1 MKCAPGE
8 RSAFRAFHLAVESL
22 VPQVIGDAAR
32 TTHGKA
38 PQKDLQDQHNTGRGR
53 WIQPE
58 SPACWD
64 QQDQPSS
71 GFVPAKQFDPGL
83 KSCRAA
89 DHNQRDLKNPSQGLM
104 VPAVSGRVVFLPALT
119 LMLDAEAP
127 AKPTEQNNGLPQ
139 AANAEQRR
147 IAAIDIGTNSFHLLV
162 AAVDPTLRTFRIIQ
176 AEKVTTRLGERDPV
190 TGELTAAAMQRGY
203 ETLRQFR
210 DLSASHQV
218 EQIVTAATSAV
229 REAPNGRDFLQTV
242 LDDLD
247 MEVDLVSG
255 PEEARLIY
263 LGVLSGMP
271 FGDRPHLL
279 LDIGG
284 GSTELILADGR
295 DARALTSTR
304 VGAVRLQRDFVRDD
318 PMPPK
323 RRAFLQAFI
332 QGSLEPAVD
341 KVRRRIKPGE
351 RPVLVATSGTAMA
364 IGSLA
369 ASEEERPPRKLHGY
383 RLTRERLDRVVDRLI
398 TMTPAQRREL
408 APINDRR
415 AEIIVPGALIL
426 QTTMKMLG
434 VEDLVLS
441 ERALREGLIVD
452 WMLRHGLLEDRFS
465 FQSSIR
471 QRTVIH
477 QVQRFAVNQSR
488 AERVAN
494 HALSLFDATG
504 GVMHDDS
511 GEGRELLWAAAMLHS
526 CGQHINISAYH
537 KHSWYLIRHGELL
550 GYSEAEHLMVAAIA
564 RYHRRSLPKKRHES
578 WQVLAT
584 RENRRCVHQMA
595 ILLRLAAALD
605 RRPEPVIS
613 ALRIHAVKGVL
624 HLELVPDRV
633 NQNVS
638 LEQWSLESCSEVVW
652 EAVGVK
658 LRVSVQG

>member
-1 MKCAPGE
+1 MA
-8 RSAFRAFHLAVESL
+8 S
-22 VPQVIGDAAR
+22 
-32 TTHGKA
+32 
-38 PQKDLQDQHNTGRGR
+38 
-53 WIQPE
+53 
-58 SPACWD
+58 
-64 QQDQPSS
+64 
-71 GFVPAKQFDPGL
+71 
-83 KSCRAA
+83 
-89 DHNQRDLKNPSQGLM
+89 
-104 VPAVSGRVVFLPALT
+104 AVSVRVGFIAALT
-119 LMLDAEAP
+119 LMLDAKAP
-127 AKPTEQNNGLPQ
+127 AQPTEQNNGASQ
-139 AANAEQRR
+139 EVNADQRR

-162 AAVDPTLRTFRIIQ
+162 AAVDPKLRTFRIIQ
-176 AEKVTTRLGERDPV
+176 AEKATTRLGERDPE
-190 TGELTAAAMQRGY
+190 TGELTEAAMQRGL

-210 DLSASHQV
+210 DLAASHRV

-229 REAPNGRDFLQTV
+229 REAPNGRDFLQTI
-242 LDDLD
+242 LDDLG

-318 PMPPK
+318 PMPPQ
-323 RRAFLQAFI
+323 RRSFLQAFI

-351 RPVLVATSGTAMA
+351 TPVLVATSGTAMA

-383 RLTRERLDRVVDRLI
+383 CVTRQSLNQVVDRLI

-434 VEDLVLS
+434 VEEFVLS

-452 WMLRHGLLEDRFS
+452 WMLRQGLLEDRFS

-471 QRTVIH
+471 QRTVLH

-488 AERVAN
+488 AERVAS
-494 HALSLFDATG
+494 HALSLYDATR

-511 GEGRELLWAAAMLHS
+511 GEGRELLWAAAMLHT

-537 KHSWYLIRHGELL
+537 KHTWYLIRHGELL

-578 WQVLAT
+578 WQLVAT
-584 RENRRCVHQMA
+584 RDNRRCVHQMA
-595 ILLRLAAALD
+595 LLLRLAAALD

-613 ALRIHAVKGVL
+613 ALRIHAVKGSL
-624 HLELVPDRV
+624 DLEIVPERV

-638 LEQWSLESCSEVVW
+638 LEQWSLEGCAEVVK
-652 EAVGVK
+652 EAVGVN
-658 LRVSVQG
+658 LRVRVQG

>member
-1 MKCAPGE
+1 MA
-8 RSAFRAFHLAVESL
+8 S
-22 VPQVIGDAAR
+22 
-32 TTHGKA
+32 
-38 PQKDLQDQHNTGRGR
+38 
-53 WIQPE
+53 
-58 SPACWD
+58 
-64 QQDQPSS
+64 
-71 GFVPAKQFDPGL
+71 
-83 KSCRAA
+83 
-89 DHNQRDLKNPSQGLM
+89 
-104 VPAVSGRVVFLPALT
+104 AVSVRVGFIAALT
-119 LMLDAEAP
+119 LMLDAKAP
-127 AKPTEQNNGLPQ
+127 AQPTEQNNGASQ
-139 AANAEQRR
+139 AVNADQRR

-162 AAVDPTLRTFRIIQ
+162 AAVDPKLRTFRIIQ
-176 AEKVTTRLGERDPV
+176 AEKATTRLGERDPE
-190 TGELTAAAMQRGY
+190 TGELTAAAMQRGL

-210 DLSASHQV
+210 DLAASHRV

-229 REAPNGRDFLQTV
+229 REAPNGRDFLQTI
-242 LDDLD
+242 LDDLG

-318 PMPPK
+318 PMPPQ
-323 RRAFLQAFI
+323 RRSFLQAFI

-351 RPVLVATSGTAMA
+351 TPVLVATSGTAMA

-383 RLTRERLDRVVDRLI
+383 RVTRQSLNQVVDRLI

-434 VEDLVLS
+434 VGEFVLS

-452 WMLRHGLLEDRFS
+452 WMLRQGLLEDRFS

-471 QRTVIH
+471 QRTVLH

-488 AERVAN
+488 AERVAS
-494 HALSLFDATG
+494 HALSLYDATR

-511 GEGRELLWAAAMLHS
+511 GEGRELLWAAAMLHT

-537 KHSWYLIRHGELL
+537 KHTWYLIRHGELL

-578 WQVLAT
+578 WQLVAT
-584 RENRRCVHQMA
+584 RDNRRCVHQMA
-595 ILLRLAAALD
+595 LLLRLAAALD

-613 ALRIHAVKGVL
+613 ALRIHAVKGSL
-624 HLELVPDRV
+624 DLEIVPERV
-633 NQNVS
+633 NQNFS
-638 LEQWSLESCSEVVW
+638 LEQWSLEGCAEVVK
-652 EAVGVK
+652 EAVGVN
-658 LRVSVQG
+658 LRVRVQG

>member
-1 MKCAPGE
+1 
-8 RSAFRAFHLAVESL
+8 
-22 VPQVIGDAAR
+22 
-32 TTHGKA
+32 
-38 PQKDLQDQHNTGRGR
+38 
-53 WIQPE
+53 
-58 SPACWD
+58 
-64 QQDQPSS
+64 
-71 GFVPAKQFDPGL
+71 
-83 KSCRAA
+83 
-89 DHNQRDLKNPSQGLM
+89 
-104 VPAVSGRVVFLPALT
+104 
-119 LMLDAEAP
+119 MLDAKAP
-127 AKPTEQNNGLPQ
+127 AQPTEQNNGASQ
-139 AANAEQRR
+139 AVNADQRR

-162 AAVDPTLRTFRIIQ
+162 AAVDPKLRTFRIIQ
-176 AEKVTTRLGERDPV
+176 AEKATTRLGERDPE
-190 TGELTAAAMQRGY
+190 TGELTAAAMQRGL

-210 DLSASHQV
+210 DLAASHRV

-229 REAPNGRDFLQTV
+229 REAPNGRDFLQTI
-242 LDDLD
+242 LDDLG

-318 PMPPK
+318 PMPPQ
-323 RRAFLQAFI
+323 RRSFLQAFI

-351 RPVLVATSGTAMA
+351 TPVLVATSGTAMA

-383 RLTRERLDRVVDRLI
+383 RVTRQRLDNVVDRLI

-434 VEDLVLS
+434 VVEFVLS

-452 WMLRHGLLEDRFS
+452 WMLRQGLLEDRFS

-471 QRTVIH
+471 QRTVLH

-488 AERVAN
+488 AERVAS
-494 HALSLFDATG
+494 HALSLYDATR

-511 GEGRELLWAAAMLHS
+511 GEGRELLWAAAMLHT

-537 KHSWYLIRHGELL
+537 KHTWYLIRHGELL

-578 WQVLAT
+578 WQLVAT
-584 RENRRCVHQMA
+584 RDNRRCVHQMA
-595 ILLRLAAALD
+595 LLLRLAAALD

-613 ALRIHAVKGVL
+613 ALRIHAVKGSL
-624 HLELVPDRV
+624 DLEIVPERV

-638 LEQWSLESCSEVVW
+638 LEQWSLEGCAEVVK
-652 EAVGVK
+652 EAVGVN
-658 LRVSVQG
+658 LRVRVQG

>member
-1 MKCAPGE
+1 MA
-8 RSAFRAFHLAVESL
+8 S
-22 VPQVIGDAAR
+22 
-32 TTHGKA
+32 
-38 PQKDLQDQHNTGRGR
+38 
-53 WIQPE
+53 
-58 SPACWD
+58 
-64 QQDQPSS
+64 
-71 GFVPAKQFDPGL
+71 
-83 KSCRAA
+83 
-89 DHNQRDLKNPSQGLM
+89 
-104 VPAVSGRVVFLPALT
+104 AVSVRVDFIAALT
-119 LMLDAEAP
+119 LMLDAKAP
-127 AKPTEQNNGLPQ
+127 AQPTEQNNGALQ
-139 AANAEQRR
+139 AVNADQRR

-162 AAVDPTLRTFRIIQ
+162 AAVDPKLRTFRIIQ
-176 AEKVTTRLGERDPV
+176 AEKATTRLGERDPE
-190 TGELTAAAMQRGY
+190 TGELTEAAMQRGL

-210 DLSASHQV
+210 DLAASHRV

-229 REAPNGRDFLQTV
+229 REAPNGRDFLQTI
-242 LDDLD
+242 LDDLG

-323 RRAFLQAFI
+323 RRSFLQAFI

-351 RPVLVATSGTAMA
+351 TPVLVATSGTAMA

-383 RLTRERLDRVVDRLI
+383 RVTRQSLNQVVDRLI

-434 VEDLVLS
+434 VEEFVLS

-452 WMLRHGLLEDRFS
+452 WMLRQGLLEDRFS

-471 QRTVIH
+471 QRTVLH

-488 AERVAN
+488 AERVAS
-494 HALSLFDATG
+494 HALSLYDATR

-511 GEGRELLWAAAMLHS
+511 GEGRELLWAAAMLHT
-526 CGQHINISAYH
+526 CGQHINISSYH
-537 KHSWYLIRHGELL
+537 KHTWYLIRHGELL

-578 WQVLAT
+578 WQLVGT
-584 RENRRCVHQMA
+584 RDNRRCVHQMA
-595 ILLRLAAALD
+595 LLLRLAAALD

-613 ALRIHAVKGVL
+613 ALRIHAVKGSL
-624 HLELVPDRV
+624 DLEIVPERV

-638 LEQWSLESCSEVVW
+638 LEQWSLEGCAEVVK
-652 EAVGVK
+652 EAVGVN
-658 LRVSVQG
+658 LRVRVQG

>member
-1 MKCAPGE
+1 
-8 RSAFRAFHLAVESL
+8 
-22 VPQVIGDAAR
+22 
-32 TTHGKA
+32 
-38 PQKDLQDQHNTGRGR
+38 
-53 WIQPE
+53 
-58 SPACWD
+58 
-64 QQDQPSS
+64 
-71 GFVPAKQFDPGL
+71 
-83 KSCRAA
+83 
-89 DHNQRDLKNPSQGLM
+89 
-104 VPAVSGRVVFLPALT
+104 
-119 LMLDAEAP
+119 MLDAKAP
-127 AKPTEQNNGLPQ
+127 AQPTEQNNGASQ
-139 AANAEQRR
+139 AVNADQRR

-162 AAVDPTLRTFRIIQ
+162 AAVDPKLRTFRIIQ
-176 AEKVTTRLGERDPV
+176 AEKATTRLGERDPE
-190 TGELTAAAMQRGY
+190 TGELTEAAMQRGL

-210 DLSASHQV
+210 DLAASHRV

-229 REAPNGRDFLQTV
+229 REAPNGRDFLQTI
-242 LDDLD
+242 LDDLG

-318 PMPPK
+318 PMPPQ
-323 RRAFLQAFI
+323 RRSFLQAFI

-351 RPVLVATSGTAMA
+351 TPVLVATSGTAMA

-383 RLTRERLDRVVDRLI
+383 RVTRQSLNQVVDRLI

-434 VEDLVLS
+434 VGEFVLS

-452 WMLRHGLLEDRFS
+452 WMLRQGLLEDRFS

-471 QRTVIH
+471 QRTVLH

-488 AERVAN
+488 AERVAS
-494 HALSLFDATG
+494 HALSLYDATR

-511 GEGRELLWAAAMLHS
+511 GEGRELLWAAAMLHT

-537 KHSWYLIRHGELL
+537 KHTWYLIRHGELL

-578 WQVLAT
+578 WQLVAT
-584 RENRRCVHQMA
+584 RDNRRCVHQMA
-595 ILLRLAAALD
+595 LLLRLAAALD

-613 ALRIHAVKGVL
+613 ALRIHAVKGSL
-624 HLELVPDRV
+624 DLEIVPERV

-638 LEQWSLESCSEVVW
+638 LEQWSLEGCAEVVK
-652 EAVGVK
+652 EAVGVN
-658 LRVSVQG
+658 LRVRVQG

>member
-1 MKCAPGE
+1 MA
-8 RSAFRAFHLAVESL
+8 S
-22 VPQVIGDAAR
+22 
-32 TTHGKA
+32 
-38 PQKDLQDQHNTGRGR
+38 
-53 WIQPE
+53 
-58 SPACWD
+58 
-64 QQDQPSS
+64 
-71 GFVPAKQFDPGL
+71 
-83 KSCRAA
+83 
-89 DHNQRDLKNPSQGLM
+89 
-104 VPAVSGRVVFLPALT
+104 AVSVRVDFIAALT
-119 LMLDAEAP
+119 LMLDAKAP
-127 AKPTEQNNGLPQ
+127 AQPTEQNNGASQ
-139 AANAEQRR
+139 AVNADQRR

-162 AAVDPTLRTFRIIQ
+162 AAVDPKLRTFRIIQ
-176 AEKVTTRLGERDPV
+176 AEKATTRLGERDPE
-190 TGELTAAAMQRGY
+190 TGELTAAAMQRGL

-210 DLSASHQV
+210 DLAASHRV

-229 REAPNGRDFLQTV
+229 REAPNGRDFLQTI
-242 LDDLD
+242 LDELG

-318 PMPPK
+318 PMPPQ
-323 RRAFLQAFI
+323 RRSFLQAFI

-351 RPVLVATSGTAMA
+351 TPVLVATSGTAMA

-383 RLTRERLDRVVDRLI
+383 RVTRQSLNQVVDRLI

-434 VEDLVLS
+434 VEEFVLS

-452 WMLRHGLLEDRFS
+452 WMLRQGLLEDRFS

-471 QRTVIH
+471 QRTVLH

-488 AERVAN
+488 AERVAS
-494 HALSLFDATG
+494 HALSLYDATR

-511 GEGRELLWAAAMLHS
+511 GEGRELLWAAAMLHT

-537 KHSWYLIRHGELL
+537 KHTWYLIRHGELL

-578 WQVLAT
+578 WQLVAT
-584 RENRRCVHQMA
+584 RDNRRCVHQMA
-595 ILLRLAAALD
+595 LLLRLAAALD

-613 ALRIHAVKGVL
+613 ALRIHAVKGSL
-624 HLELVPDRV
+624 DLEIVPERV

-638 LEQWSLESCSEVVW
+638 LEQWSLEGCAEVVK
-652 EAVGVK
+652 EAVGVN
-658 LRVSVQG
+658 LRVRVQG

>member
-1 MKCAPGE
+1 MA
-8 RSAFRAFHLAVESL
+8 S
-22 VPQVIGDAAR
+22 
-32 TTHGKA
+32 
-38 PQKDLQDQHNTGRGR
+38 
-53 WIQPE
+53 
-58 SPACWD
+58 
-64 QQDQPSS
+64 
-71 GFVPAKQFDPGL
+71 
-83 KSCRAA
+83 
-89 DHNQRDLKNPSQGLM
+89 
-104 VPAVSGRVVFLPALT
+104 AVSVRVGFIAALT
-119 LMLDAEAP
+119 LMLDAKAP
-127 AKPTEQNNGLPQ
+127 AQPTEQNNGASQ
-139 AANAEQRR
+139 AVNADQRR

-162 AAVDPTLRTFRIIQ
+162 AAVDPKLRTFRIIQ
-176 AEKVTTRLGERDPV
+176 AEKATTRLGERDPE
-190 TGELTAAAMQRGY
+190 TGELTEAAMQRGLD
-203 ETLRQFR
+203 TLRQFR
-210 DLSASHQV
+210 DLAASHRV

-229 REAPNGRDFLQTV
+229 REAPNGRDFLQTI
-242 LDDLD
+242 LDDLG

-318 PMPPK
+318 PMPPQ
-323 RRAFLQAFI
+323 RRSFLQAFI

-351 RPVLVATSGTAMA
+351 TPVLVATSGTAMA

-369 ASEEERPPRKLHGY
+369 ASEEQRPPRKLHGY
-383 RLTRERLDRVVDRLI
+383 RVTRQSLNQVVDRLI

-434 VEDLVLS
+434 VEEFVLS

-452 WMLRHGLLEDRFS
+452 WMLRQGLLEDRFS

-471 QRTVIH
+471 QRTVLH

-488 AERVAN
+488 AERVAS
-494 HALSLFDATG
+494 HALSLYDATR

-511 GEGRELLWAAAMLHS
+511 GEGRELLWAAAMLHT

-537 KHSWYLIRHGELL
+537 KHTWYLIRHGELL

-578 WQVLAT
+578 WQLVAT
-584 RENRRCVHQMA
+584 RDNRRCVHQMA
-595 ILLRLAAALD
+595 LLLRLAAALD

-613 ALRIHAVKGVL
+613 ALRIHAVKGSL
-624 HLELVPDRV
+624 DLEIVPERV

-638 LEQWSLESCSEVVW
+638 LEQWSLEGCAEVVK
-652 EAVGVK
+652 EAVGVN
-658 LRVSVQG
+658 LRVRVQG

>member
-1 MKCAPGE
+1 MA
-8 RSAFRAFHLAVESL
+8 S
-22 VPQVIGDAAR
+22 
-32 TTHGKA
+32 
-38 PQKDLQDQHNTGRGR
+38 
-53 WIQPE
+53 
-58 SPACWD
+58 
-64 QQDQPSS
+64 
-71 GFVPAKQFDPGL
+71 
-83 KSCRAA
+83 
-89 DHNQRDLKNPSQGLM
+89 
-104 VPAVSGRVVFLPALT
+104 AVSVRVDFIAALT
-119 LMLDAEAP
+119 LMLDAKAP
-127 AKPTEQNNGLPQ
+127 AQPTEQTNGVSQ
-139 AANAEQRR
+139 AVNADQRR

-162 AAVDPTLRTFRIIQ
+162 AAVDPKLRTFRIIQ
-176 AEKVTTRLGERDPV
+176 AEKATTRLGERDPE
-190 TGELTAAAMQRGY
+190 TGELTEAAMQRGL

-210 DLSASHQV
+210 DLAASHRV

-229 REAPNGRDFLQTV
+229 REAPNGRDFLQTI
-242 LDDLD
+242 LDDLG

-318 PMPPK
+318 PMPPQ
-323 RRAFLQAFI
+323 RRSFLQAFI

-351 RPVLVATSGTAMA
+351 TPVLVATSGTAMA

-383 RLTRERLDRVVDRLI
+383 CVTRQSLNQVVDRLI

-434 VEDLVLS
+434 VEEFVLS

-452 WMLRHGLLEDRFS
+452 WMLRQGLLEDRFS

-471 QRTVIH
+471 QRTVLH

-488 AERVAN
+488 AERVAS
-494 HALSLFDATG
+494 HALSLYDATR

-511 GEGRELLWAAAMLHS
+511 GEGRELLWAAAMLHT

-537 KHSWYLIRHGELL
+537 KHTWYLIRHGELL

-578 WQVLAT
+578 WQLVAT
-584 RENRRCVHQMA
+584 RDNRRCVHQMA
-595 ILLRLAAALD
+595 LLLRLAAALD

-613 ALRIHAVKGVL
+613 ALRIHAVKGSL
-624 HLELVPDRV
+624 DLEIVPERV

-638 LEQWSLESCSEVVW
+638 LEQWSLEGCAEVVK
-652 EAVGVK
+652 EAVGVN
-658 LRVSVQG
+658 LRVRVQG

>member
-1 MKCAPGE
+1 MA
-8 RSAFRAFHLAVESL
+8 S
-22 VPQVIGDAAR
+22 
-32 TTHGKA
+32 
-38 PQKDLQDQHNTGRGR
+38 
-53 WIQPE
+53 
-58 SPACWD
+58 
-64 QQDQPSS
+64 
-71 GFVPAKQFDPGL
+71 
-83 KSCRAA
+83 
-89 DHNQRDLKNPSQGLM
+89 
-104 VPAVSGRVVFLPALT
+104 AVSGRVDFIAALT
-119 LMLDAEAP
+119 LMLDAKAP
-127 AKPTEQNNGLPQ
+127 AQPTEQNNGASQ
-139 AANAEQRR
+139 AVNADQRR

-162 AAVDPTLRTFRIIQ
+162 AAVDPKLRTFRIIQ
-176 AEKVTTRLGERDPV
+176 AEKATTRLGERDPE
-190 TGELTAAAMQRGY
+190 TGELTAAAMQRGLD
-203 ETLRQFR
+203 TLRQFR
-210 DLSASHQV
+210 DLAASHRV

-229 REAPNGRDFLQTV
+229 REAPNGRDFLQTI
-242 LDDLD
+242 LDDLG

-318 PMPPK
+318 PMPPQ
-323 RRAFLQAFI
+323 RRSFLQAFI

-351 RPVLVATSGTAMA
+351 TPVLVATSGTAMA

-383 RLTRERLDRVVDRLI
+383 RVTRQSLNQVVDRLI

-434 VEDLVLS
+434 VEEFVLS

-452 WMLRHGLLEDRFS
+452 WMLRQGLLEDRFS

-471 QRTVIH
+471 QRTVLH

-488 AERVAN
+488 AERVAS
-494 HALSLFDATG
+494 HALSLYDATR

-511 GEGRELLWAAAMLHS
+511 GEGRELLWAAAMLHT

-537 KHSWYLIRHGELL
+537 KHTWYLIRHGELL

-578 WQVLAT
+578 WQLVAT
-584 RENRRCVHQMA
+584 RDNRRCVHQMA
-595 ILLRLAAALD
+595 LLLRLAAALD

-613 ALRIHAVKGVL
+613 ALRIHAVKGSL
-624 HLELVPDRV
+624 DLEIVPERV

-638 LEQWSLESCSEVVW
+638 LEQWSLEGCAEVVK
-652 EAVGVK
+652 EAVGVN
-658 LRVSVQG
+658 LRVRVQG

>member
-1 MKCAPGE
+1 
-8 RSAFRAFHLAVESL
+8 
-22 VPQVIGDAAR
+22 
-32 TTHGKA
+32 
-38 PQKDLQDQHNTGRGR
+38 
-53 WIQPE
+53 
-58 SPACWD
+58 
-64 QQDQPSS
+64 
-71 GFVPAKQFDPGL
+71 
-83 KSCRAA
+83 
-89 DHNQRDLKNPSQGLM
+89 
-104 VPAVSGRVVFLPALT
+104 
-119 LMLDAEAP
+119 MLDAKAP
-127 AKPTEQNNGLPQ
+127 AQPTEQNNGASQ
-139 AANAEQRR
+139 AVNADQRR

-162 AAVDPTLRTFRIIQ
+162 AAVDPKLRTFRIIQ
-176 AEKVTTRLGERDPV
+176 AEKATTRLGERDPE
-190 TGELTAAAMQRGY
+190 TGELTAAAMQRGL

-210 DLSASHQV
+210 DLAASHRV

-229 REAPNGRDFLQTV
+229 REAPNGRDFLQTI
-242 LDDLD
+242 LDDLG

-318 PMPPK
+318 PMPPQ
-323 RRAFLQAFI
+323 RRSFLQAFI

-351 RPVLVATSGTAMA
+351 TPVLVATSGTAMA

-383 RLTRERLDRVVDRLI
+383 CVTRQSLNQVVDRLI
-398 TMTPAQRREL
+398 TMTPAQRRDL

-434 VEDLVLS
+434 VEEFVLS

-452 WMLRHGLLEDRFS
+452 WMLRQGLLEDRFS

-488 AERVAN
+488 AERVAS
-494 HALSLFDATG
+494 HALSLYDATR

-511 GEGRELLWAAAMLHS
+511 GEGRELLWAAAMLHT

-537 KHSWYLIRHGELL
+537 KHTWYLIRHGELL

-578 WQVLAT
+578 WQLVAT
-584 RENRRCVHQMA
+584 RDNRRCVHQMA
-595 ILLRLAAALD
+595 LLLRLAAALD

-613 ALRIHAVKGVL
+613 ALRIHAVKGSL
-624 HLELVPDRV
+624 DLEIVPERV

-638 LEQWSLESCSEVVW
+638 LEQWSLEGCAEVVK
-652 EAVGVK
+652 EAVGVN
-658 LRVSVQG
+658 LRVRVQG

>member
-1 MKCAPGE
+1 MA
-8 RSAFRAFHLAVESL
+8 S
-22 VPQVIGDAAR
+22 
-32 TTHGKA
+32 
-38 PQKDLQDQHNTGRGR
+38 
-53 WIQPE
+53 
-58 SPACWD
+58 
-64 QQDQPSS
+64 
-71 GFVPAKQFDPGL
+71 
-83 KSCRAA
+83 
-89 DHNQRDLKNPSQGLM
+89 
-104 VPAVSGRVVFLPALT
+104 AVSGRVDFIAALT
-119 LMLDAEAP
+119 LMLDAKAP
-127 AKPTEQNNGLPQ
+127 AQPTEQNNGASQ
-139 AANAEQRR
+139 AVNADQRR

-162 AAVDPTLRTFRIIQ
+162 AAVDPKLRTFRIIQ
-176 AEKVTTRLGERDPV
+176 AEKATTRLGERDPE
-190 TGELTAAAMQRGY
+190 TGELTEAAMQRGL

-210 DLSASHQV
+210 DLAASHRV

-229 REAPNGRDFLQTV
+229 REAPNGRDFLQTI
-242 LDDLD
+242 LDDLG

-318 PMPPK
+318 PMPPQ
-323 RRAFLQAFI
+323 RRSFLQAFI

-351 RPVLVATSGTAMA
+351 TPVLVATSGTAMA

-383 RLTRERLDRVVDRLI
+383 RVTRQRLDNVVDHLI

-434 VEDLVLS
+434 VGEFVLS

-452 WMLRHGLLEDRFS
+452 WMLRQGLLEDRFS

-471 QRTVIH
+471 QRTVLH

-488 AERVAN
+488 AERVAS
-494 HALSLFDATG
+494 HALSLYDATR

-511 GEGRELLWAAAMLHS
+511 GEGRELLWAAAMLHT

-537 KHSWYLIRHGELL
+537 KHTWYLIRHGELL

-578 WQVLAT
+578 WQLVAT
-584 RENRRCVHQMA
+584 RDNRRCVHQMA
-595 ILLRLAAALD
+595 LLLRLAAALD

-613 ALRIHAVKGVL
+613 ALRIHAVKGSL
-624 HLELVPDRV
+624 DLEIVPERV

-638 LEQWSLESCSEVVW
+638 LEQWSLEGCAEVVK
-652 EAVGVK
+652 EAVGVN
-658 LRVSVQG
+658 LRVRVQG

>member
-1 MKCAPGE
+1 MA
-8 RSAFRAFHLAVESL
+8 S
-22 VPQVIGDAAR
+22 
-32 TTHGKA
+32 
-38 PQKDLQDQHNTGRGR
+38 
-53 WIQPE
+53 
-58 SPACWD
+58 
-64 QQDQPSS
+64 
-71 GFVPAKQFDPGL
+71 
-83 KSCRAA
+83 
-89 DHNQRDLKNPSQGLM
+89 
-104 VPAVSGRVVFLPALT
+104 AVSGRVDFIAALT
-119 LMLDAEAP
+119 LMLDAKAP
-127 AKPTEQNNGLPQ
+127 AQPTEQNNGASQ
-139 AANAEQRR
+139 AVNADLRR

-162 AAVDPTLRTFRIIQ
+162 AAVDPKLRTFRIIQ
-176 AEKVTTRLGERDPV
+176 AEKATTRLGERDPE
-190 TGELTAAAMQRGY
+190 TGELTAAAMQRGL

-210 DLSASHQV
+210 DLAASHRV

-229 REAPNGRDFLQTV
+229 REAPNGRDFLQTI
-242 LDDLD
+242 LDDLG

-318 PMPPK
+318 PMPPQ
-323 RRAFLQAFI
+323 RRSFLQAFI

-351 RPVLVATSGTAMA
+351 TPVLVATSGTAMA

-383 RLTRERLDRVVDRLI
+383 RVTRQSLNQVVDRLI

-434 VEDLVLS
+434 VGEFVLS

-452 WMLRHGLLEDRFS
+452 WMLRQGLLEDRFS

-471 QRTVIH
+471 QRTVLH

-488 AERVAN
+488 AERVAS
-494 HALSLFDATG
+494 HALSLYDATR

-511 GEGRELLWAAAMLHS
+511 GEGRELLWAAAMLHT

-537 KHSWYLIRHGELL
+537 KHTWYLIRHGELL

-578 WQVLAT
+578 WQLVAT
-584 RENRRCVHQMA
+584 RDNRRCVHQMA
-595 ILLRLAAALD
+595 LLLRLAAALD

-613 ALRIHAVKGVL
+613 ALRIHAVKGSL
-624 HLELVPDRV
+624 DLEIVPERV

-638 LEQWSLESCSEVVW
+638 LEQWSLEGCAEVVK
-652 EAVGVK
+652 EAVGVN
-658 LRVSVQG
+658 LRVRVQG

>member
-1 MKCAPGE
+1 MA
-8 RSAFRAFHLAVESL
+8 S
-22 VPQVIGDAAR
+22 
-32 TTHGKA
+32 
-38 PQKDLQDQHNTGRGR
+38 
-53 WIQPE
+53 
-58 SPACWD
+58 
-64 QQDQPSS
+64 
-71 GFVPAKQFDPGL
+71 
-83 KSCRAA
+83 
-89 DHNQRDLKNPSQGLM
+89 
-104 VPAVSGRVVFLPALT
+104 AVSVRVGFIAALT
-119 LMLDAEAP
+119 LMLDAKAP
-127 AKPTEQNNGLPQ
+127 AQPTEQNNGASQ
-139 AANAEQRR
+139 AVNADQRR

-162 AAVDPTLRTFRIIQ
+162 AAVDPKLRTFRIIQ
-176 AEKVTTRLGERDPV
+176 AEKATTRLGERDPE
-190 TGELTAAAMQRGY
+190 TGELTEAAMQRGL

-210 DLSASHQV
+210 DLAASHRV

-229 REAPNGRDFLQTV
+229 REAPNGRDFLQTI
-242 LDDLD
+242 LDDLG

-318 PMPPK
+318 PMPPQ
-323 RRAFLQAFI
+323 RRSFLQAFI

-351 RPVLVATSGTAMA
+351 TPVLVATSGTAMA

-383 RLTRERLDRVVDRLI
+383 RVTRQSLNQVVDRLV
-398 TMTPAQRREL
+398 TMTPAQRRDL

-434 VEDLVLS
+434 VEEFVLS

-452 WMLRHGLLEDRFS
+452 WMLRQGLLEDRFS

-471 QRTVIH
+471 QRTVLH

-488 AERVAN
+488 AERVAS
-494 HALSLFDATG
+494 HALSLYDATR

-511 GEGRELLWAAAMLHS
+511 GEGRELLWAAAMLHT

-537 KHSWYLIRHGELL
+537 KHTWYLIRHGELL

-578 WQVLAT
+578 WQLVAT
-584 RENRRCVHQMA
+584 RDNRRCVHQMA
-595 ILLRLAAALD
+595 LLLRLAAALD

-613 ALRIHAVKGVL
+613 ALRIHAVKGSL
-624 HLELVPDRV
+624 DLEIVPERV

-638 LEQWSLESCSEVVW
+638 LEQWSLEGCAEVVK
-652 EAVGVK
+652 EAVGVN
-658 LRVSVQG
+658 LRVRVQG